1 MPITPTV
8 GMLYGGGQVFYVNS
22 TDEYALIVGPDLGIN
37 TLDNNNNITSNSTST
52 NINTG
57 NANTI
62 SISLF
67 NDTTDMAYKA
77 LDYNNNSH
85 DDWYIPSKDE
95 LGEIYNRRDS
105 LLVYNDDVFYASS
118 SLTDTR
124 NYYVLDSSNGNFLTT
139 AVTSSSVNLLVIRKR
154 FFSAPQISLHHFNGK
169 LINNYRDSID
179 FGDLFSD
186 DNSIKQ
192 TINIITRK
200 REPNLIGLH
209 IDVTKLS
216 EPFLAT
222 PESLFG
228 SLSHIMS
235 VSNYAG
241 QIWYK
246 NTSFG
251 TSNLTSIVN
260 GTSYAL
266 TFNQNVNFSFDVQG
280 DLLEEFNLTVPQGES
295 YFPVLSNKPELNIE
309 RFFGRNIERV
319 ERLIDISNG
328 RFFPNGGLDIITQ
341 GKGYFIIARNSFTMK
356 ITNS

>member
-8 GMLYGGGQVFYVNS
+8 GMFYGGGQVFYVNS

-37 TLDNNNNITSNSTST
+37 RLDNNNNITNNSTST

-77 LDYNNNSH
+77 LDYNNNSY

-95 LGEIYNRRDS
+95 LGEIYSRRNS
-105 LLVYNDDVFYASS
+105 LVVYNDDVYYASS
-118 SLTDTR
+118 SLINTR
-124 NYYVLDSSNGNFLTT
+124 SYYILDSSNGSFLTT
-139 AVTSSSVNLLVIRKR
+139 SVTSSIVNLLVIRKR
-154 FFSAPQISLHHFNGK
+154 FFSAPQISLRHFNGT
-169 LINNYRDSID
+169 LIRNTRDEID

-192 TINIITRK
+192 TINITTRK

-216 EPFLAT
+216 EPLLAT

-228 SLSHIMS
+228 GLPHIMS

-241 QIWYK
+241 QTWYK
-246 NTSFG
+246 NTNFG

-266 TFNQNVNFSFDVQG
+266 TFNQNVNFSFDIQG
-280 DLLEEFNLTVPQGES
+280 ELLEEFNLTIPQGES
-295 YFPVLSNKPELNIE
+295 WFPVLSNKPELDIE
-309 RFFGRNIERV
+309 RFFGRYIEKV
-319 ERLIDISNG
+319 ETLIDISNG

-341 GKGYFIIARNSFTMK
+341 GKGYFIIANAPFTMK
-356 ITNS
+356 IRNS